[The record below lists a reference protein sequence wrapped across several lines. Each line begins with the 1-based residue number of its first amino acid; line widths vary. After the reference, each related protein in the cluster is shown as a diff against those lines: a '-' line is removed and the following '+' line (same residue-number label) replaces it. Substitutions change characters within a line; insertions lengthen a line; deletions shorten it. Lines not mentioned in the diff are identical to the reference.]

1 MRKILA
7 LLNHLETSGAVL
19 VAADLAAGR
28 LRAAEIGV
36 LHVRPASDPSF
47 LPTEEVMTPDRKARF
62 EADAKARSAALR
74 AAFEVWRARR
84 GPGAAAT
91 WREVI
96 GAEPSV
102 VAAEGDKAGLIV
114 IGRAAHNEPGD
125 GKAAIEAALFKSSAP
140 VLLVP
145 ETPPASIG
153 AHVAVAWK
161 ASATAE
167 RAILVM
173 APLLRAAGRVTI
185 LIGEEP
191 DGERALPDDLVAMIG
206 ASGRAPATHH
216 FQLGGLSAGVA
227 LLGEA
232 HRIGA
237 DALAMGAYAHR
248 RFLEILIG
256 GATRDVLAHADMPVF
271 LHH

>member
-1 MRKILA
+1 MLTVTATVGAPFGLA
-7 LLNHLETSGAVL
+7 FGFGIG
-19 VAADLAAGR
+19 LAA
-28 LRAAEIGV
+28 
-36 LHVRPASDPSF
+36 AS
-47 LPTEEVMTPDRKARF
+47 VA
-62 EADAKARSAALR
+62 
-74 AAFEVWRARR
+74 
-84 GPGAAAT
+84 GAA
-91 WREVI
+91 
-96 GAEPSV
+96 SV
-102 VAAEGDKAGLIV
+102 VAAAGDKADLIV

-125 GKAAIEAALFKSSAP
+125 GKAAIEAALFKSKAP

-153 AHVAVAWK
+153 RHIAVAWK
-161 ASATAE
+161 ASETAE
-167 RAILVM
+167 RAILAA

-191 DGERALPDDLVAMIG
+191 DGERPLPDDLVAMF
-206 ASGRAPATHH
+206 AAAGRAPIPHH

-237 DALAMGAYAHR
+237 DALVMGAYARR

-256 GATRDVLAHADMPVF
+256 GATRDVLAQADMPVF